1 MWRKSPVTL
10 LSRNWFQDAITQ
22 SKFGAL
28 RMLHLRSSDARI
40 LAMLCYNV
48 GTRVEVLAAFVVKR
62 TVLAMLLSGNPF
74 AKRPVIDA
82 SVLATILVHY
92 PAMMVRTAAHAN
104 YPVRFIVPIRSVH
117 RSVRNRV
124 VQVLSA
130 ANGLAIIKGDVHLPC
145 AVPCSRTKRCPEA
158 LICGHQCP
166 SLCGEICPE
175 GYCHVFST
183 KQDNRVDLL
192 EMKSHNEID
201 LDESPIVVLG
211 CGYFLTAET
220 LDGMIGMAEVYDID
234 NCNCAIRQHTTQ
246 RYNRVISRAVID
258 EVPKRFLVSGQEC
271 IWDLNSKIEDLDQE
285 QSPASAKNHAARE
298 AAALEG
304 QMAGL
309 TIDPGTPTNDH
320 RVTVGGFAA
329 DLKSQSI
336 ILPNLSTVVQALRSN
351 PAGSSF
357 KIPGGNP
364 AQHHTSFLRDCK
376 TIIQDCT
383 HANLPKL
390 AVDNTLGLLGKEW
403 NKEVTAEELAAIK
416 QAMFVIGECGMPMEQ
431 DRCPECGAMIGGQ
444 HHRVVDG
451 VTRATEME

>member
-1 MWRKSPVTL
+1 
-10 LSRNWFQDAITQ
+10 
-22 SKFGAL
+22 
-28 RMLHLRSSDARI
+28 
-40 LAMLCYNV
+40 
-48 GTRVEVLAAFVVKR
+48 
-62 TVLAMLLSGNPF
+62 
-74 AKRPVIDA
+74 
-82 SVLATILVHY
+82 
-92 PAMMVRTAAHAN
+92 
-104 YPVRFIVPIRSVH
+104 
-117 RSVRNRV
+117 
-124 VQVLSA
+124 
-130 ANGLAIIKGDVHLPC
+130 
-145 AVPCSRTKRCPEA
+145 
-158 LICGHQCP
+158 
-166 SLCGEICPE
+166 
-175 GYCHVFST
+175 
-183 KQDNRVDLL
+183 
-192 EMKSHNEID
+192 MKSHNEID

-234 NCNCAIRQHTTQ
+234 
-246 RYNRVISRAVID
+246 S
-258 EVPKRFLVSGQEC
+258 
-271 IWDLNSKIEDLDQE
+271 
-285 QSPASAKNHAARE
+285 
-298 AAALEG
+298 
-304 QMAGL
+304 
-309 TIDPGTPTNDH
+309 TPTNDH